1 MMDPYSLRPPARR
14 RRGREGDQAVL
25 KAGNVGSSARAPSE
39 VPTTG
44 VGGGNDRLYVFRYIQ
59 ANRALERSFW
69 YFSVATLL

>member
-1 MMDPYSLRPPARR
+1 MDPYSLRPPARR

-25 KAGNVGSSARAPSE
+25 EAGDAGSSARAPSE
-39 VPTTG
+39 VPTAG